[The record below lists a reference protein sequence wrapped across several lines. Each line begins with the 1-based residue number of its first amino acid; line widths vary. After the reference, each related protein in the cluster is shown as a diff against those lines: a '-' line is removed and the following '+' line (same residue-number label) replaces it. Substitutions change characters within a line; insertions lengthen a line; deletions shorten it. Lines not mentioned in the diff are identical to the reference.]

1 MLSAIATGISFCA
14 HSGPVRRVLIRGFA
28 FGFGAAGFQ
37 ALLPSLVRDRLHG
50 TEITYGLCLAAF
62 GAGSIFAA
70 LWVGQARR
78 RWGSDRVV
86 TTVSLI
92 FAAALLP
99 AALTTSLPPTMITAF
114 VAGGAW
120 VSTRSEEQP
129 YGPPTPM
136 RNHYEV
142 L

>member
-50 TEITYGLCLAAF
+50 TEITYDLSLAPF

-70 LWVGQARR
+70 SWVGQARR
-78 RWGSDRVV
+78 RWGSARVV
-86 TTVSLI
+86 PTASLK
-92 FAAALLP
+92 
-99 AALTTSLPPTMITAF
+99 T
-114 VAGGAW
+114 GRGARRGRGC
-120 VSTRSEEQP
+120 SD
-129 YGPPTPM
+129 G
-136 RNHYEV
+136 
-142 L
+142 